1 MAPLR
6 SLQCY
11 NAPMLAAPRSWGTAQ
26 GKTSGPQFHA
36 YTLLV
41 RRAHPTPRPP
51 CACGRCPSSSSPPA
65 ARSLGS
71 LHHSRGRASPAAR
84 RSLVRVRV
92 RVSAGR
98 VSAGRVSAGRVSAGR
113 VSADRVS
120 AGWASTST
128 PLGSLGSART
138 WISAGRLGPP
148 TSGSPRVVL
157 QVVLPEGT
165 LASPLTLTA
174 TREEV
179 PAPMSVAET
188 WQAATW

>member
-1 MAPLR
+1 MAPFA
-6 SLQCY
+6 SLLNAQCS
-11 NAPMLAAPRSWGTAQ
+11 NALCLP
-26 GKTSGPQFHA
+26 
-36 YTLLV
+36 LLV
-41 RRAHPTPRPP
+41 RGEQHRGKRADQISTRPLSQSLTLRVLLSRAHPTPRPP

-92 RVSAGR
+92 
-98 VSAGRVSAGRVSAGR
+98 RVSAGRVSAGR